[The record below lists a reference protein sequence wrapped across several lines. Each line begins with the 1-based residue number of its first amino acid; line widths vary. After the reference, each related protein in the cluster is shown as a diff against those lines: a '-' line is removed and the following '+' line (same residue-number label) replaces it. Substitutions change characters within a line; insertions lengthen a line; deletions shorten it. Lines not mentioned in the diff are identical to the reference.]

1 MDSKIISK
9 IFSKNI
15 FSIDIRIDIKNIL
28 SIDISIENE
37 HFWGKIIISVLEF
50 SIEISIDISASNK
63 CSKKIFNFFWSV
75 VMSRS
80 IMIKSLYIM
89 SLLIIIRR
97 FLRHALITFMFQK
110 IYFLS
115 QFHGGFKRLV

>member
-63 CSKKIFNFFWSV
+63 CSKKILIFFGQ
-75 VMSRS
+75 
-80 IMIKSLYIM
+80 SL
-89 SLLIIIRR
+89 
-97 FLRHALITFMFQK
+97 
-110 IYFLS
+110 
-115 QFHGGFKRLV
+115 